1 LPNAVREFVLD
12 DDATAP
18 GDAILP
24 AGDRRFAVTDGG
36 RSRTLRRTWLDTFDW
51 RLFRAGLTLELRSG
65 AGARELVLTGRD
77 GEVVASTPV
86 GAAGRVAGRVSPPI
100 RWPALVQALPIG
112 PLREQLAPV
121 AGVRALLPVARAT
134 SVLTE
139 RRAMNTDDKTVAR
152 LTIDRMAVTYPRPAT
167 TPARVAVTALRG
179 YQAQAARLTDALLAA
194 PGVSDALTTPLESAL
209 AASGRKPGDYSSKI
223 GVQLTA
229 TMPAALA
236 LSAVLG
242 RLFDTAEANVPGTI
256 ADIDTE
262 FLHDL
267 RIAIRRTRS
276 VLKTAAKVLPAAMVS
291 QYRPEFKWL
300 GDLTTPTRD
309 LDVYLFG
316 YSSMAG
322 KVLAATADEL
332 LPFHEYLQRQRGI
345 AQRELARGLRSA
357 RFSRLSAQWRESLA
371 QIAVAPQRRP
381 QTGKLAAGQIARAHQ
396 RVICDGA
403 AITAASA
410 PQSLHD
416 LRKRC
421 KELRYLLEIF
431 ASLHDPA
438 DQWQAVNEL
447 KALQDC
453 LGEFQD
459 TEVQHAELR
468 MFAAQM
474 MADRSAP
481 ATTLLAMGEIAGT
494 LAVRQRR
501 ARAEFAGRFA
511 EFASPRGLARIHA
524 LTAVAA

>member
-1 LPNAVREFVLD
+1 MPNAVREFVLD
-12 DDATAP
+12 DEAAP
-18 GDAILP
+18 GCDVLP
-24 AGDRRFAVTDGG
+24 AGDRRFAVAENG

-65 AGARELVLTGRD
+65 RGGGELILTGRG
-77 GEVVASTPV
+77 GEVVSSAPV
-86 GAAGRVAGRVSPPI
+86 GAAGRAAGHSGPPI
-100 RWPALVQALPIG
+100 RWPALVQELPIG
-112 PLREQLAPV
+112 PLREQLARV
-121 AGVRALLPVARAT
+121 AGVRALLQVARAT

-139 RRAMNTDDKTVAR
+139 RRIVNTDDKTVAR
-152 LTIDRMAVTYPRPAT
+152 LTVDRMAVTYPRPAT
-167 TPARVAVTALRG
+167 PPARLAVTALRG
-179 YQAQAARLTDALLAA
+179 YQVQAARLTDALQTAR
-194 PGVSDALTTPLESAL
+194 GVSDALATALESVL
-209 AASGRKPGDYSSKI
+209 TASGRKPGDYSSKI
-223 GVQLTA
+223 DVQLTA
-229 TMPAALA
+229 SMPAALA

-242 RLFDTAEANVPGTI
+242 RLFDTAEVNVPGTI
-256 ADIDTE
+256 RDIDTE

-309 LDVYLFG
+309 LDVYLLG

-332 LPFHEYLQRQRGI
+332 LPFHQYLQQQRGI

-357 RFSRLSAQWRESLA
+357 RFSQLSAQWRQSLA
-371 QIAVAPQRRP
+371 HIAAAPPRRP
-381 QTGKLAAGQIARAHQ
+381 QTGKLAARQIARAHQ
-396 RVICDGA
+396 RVICDGS
-403 AITAASA
+403 AITAAS
-410 PQSLHD
+410 PPESLHD

-501 ARAEFAGRFA
+501 ARAEFADRFA
-511 EFASPRGLARIHA
+511 EFASPRGLARIGA
-524 LTAVAA
+524 LTPAAA